1 MWPQPLHGLHG
12 YNKLR
17 FFVVNPW
24 WCVAHQGLA
33 FTGYG
38 EWGFF
43 MRLSAKS
50 QAGFTLAELLIALA
64 ILGVIAT
71 FTIPKILTA
80 TGTSQLKAVA
90 KESASILS
98 GAYQD
103 FDTNYSVTS
112 TTGPTT
118 TGFLAN
124 VNYVAVVTGA
134 PATSALTGLPTNCVT
149 GTNTCLQLHNGA
161 ILQYRDANNFG
172 GTASTN
178 YIHFNIDPDGTKGTA
193 TTDIVTFKLYANG
206 KITDTSNGTGTT
218 ASGGTAGTDYVATTP
233 SWFTW
238 VQ

>member
-1 MWPQPLHGLHG
+1 
-12 YNKLR
+12 
-17 FFVVNPW
+17 
-24 WCVAHQGLA
+24 
-33 FTGYG
+33 
-38 EWGFF
+38 

-103 FDTNYSVTS
+103 FATNYSVTS
-112 TTGPTT
+112 TTGPAT

-134 PATSALTGLPTNCVT
+134 GFATAQTGLPVACVT

-161 ILQYRDANNFG
+161 ILQYRNANQFG
-172 GTASTN
+172 GTAGTN
-178 YIHFNIDPDGTKGTA
+178 YVHFNVDPDGTKSNTA
-193 TTDIVTFKLYANG
+193 GDIVTFKLYANG
-206 KITDTSNGTGTT
+206 KLTDTTNGTGTT
-218 ASGGTAGTDYVATTP
+218 GSGGTAGTDYVATTP